1 MELSQIYLWKVMIVK
16 KKDFCGYQIMFSG
29 DEGSLIPFF
38 QIVFILT
45 RGWFVLLLTVLG
57 TCGVSADEL

>member
-1 MELSQIYLWKVMIVK
+1 MELSQIYFWKVMIV

-45 RGWFVLLLTVLG
+45 RGWFVLLSTVLG
-57 TCGVSADEL
+57 SSGVSVDEL

>member
-1 MELSQIYLWKVMIVK
+1 
-16 KKDFCGYQIMFSG
+16 MFSG

-45 RGWFVLLLTVLG
+45 RGQFDLLSTVLG
-57 TCGVSADEL
+57 SSGVSVDEL